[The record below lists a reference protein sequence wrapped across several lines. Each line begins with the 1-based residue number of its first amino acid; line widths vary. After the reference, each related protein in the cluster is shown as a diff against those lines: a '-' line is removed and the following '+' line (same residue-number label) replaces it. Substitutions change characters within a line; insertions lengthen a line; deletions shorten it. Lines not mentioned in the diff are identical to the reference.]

1 MLKSGNPESRP
12 SVDALRTLHS
22 LYSHAERI
30 ADNARTLPI
39 GERQPYVAAVIDGW
53 VDHMMTLVKPHE
65 RKGCGASKR
74 LFVLSAGK
82 LLRDAVRELLATG
95 RFRSRDGNRVRR
107 MLAEAQA

>member
-1 MLKSGNPESRP
+1 MPKSANPEPQP

-30 ADNARTLPI
+30 ADNAQTLPVV
-39 GERQPYVAAVIDGW
+39 ERQPYVAATIDGW
-53 VDHMMTLVKPHE
+53 VDHMMKLVKPHE
-65 RKGCGASKR
+65 RGGSGATKR

-82 LLRDAVRELLATG
+82 LLRDTVRELLATG

-107 MLAEAQA
+107 MLAKAQ